1 MFKRELMTFR
11 VCMSGR
17 EKWEN
22 GDRAESRDSAME
34 AWWVF
39 SRGVIYSVT
48 FYFYVILDI
57 IFYVNVVASSKIL
70 CIS

>member
-1 MFKRELMTFR
+1 MLKGSYLYECEWICHVLR
-11 VCMSGR
+11 VNKCGR

-39 SRGVIYSVT
+39 SRAIKSLDFMLSDQNE
-48 FYFYVILDI
+48 FY
-57 IFYVNVVASSKIL
+57 
-70 CIS
+70 